1 MLRPARLIN
10 PSRLLPRVLRRLRG
24 EEDGATIVEFAMV
37 FPVFLLA
44 VFGGIET
51 AIVIFISSSIEAA
64 VLEASRYGVTGGTV
78 PGVSREERVLGIVE
92 SNTYGLID
100 MDLVEIDTLVYES
113 FDDIGQPEPFE
124 DGNGNFVYDTGELF
138 TDVNGNGQW
147 DADMGAAGLGGPS
160 DVVVYRVRYAWGIM
174 TPLIQS
180 VMGESIAHVS
190 SVAVRNEP
198 F

>member
-1 MLRPARLIN
+1 MRASFRLDAARY
-10 PSRLLPRVLRRLRG
+10 LRRLRG
-24 EEDGATIVEFAMV
+24 EEDGATIVEFALI

-51 AIVIFISSSIEAA
+51 AIVIFISSSIESA

-78 PGVSREERVLGIVE
+78 PGVTREERVLDIVGRK
-92 SNTYGLID
+92 TYGLVN
-100 MDLVEIDTLVYES
+100 MDEVEVETLVYES
-113 FDDIGQPEPFE
+113 FDDIGQPEPF
-124 DGNGNFVYDTGELF
+124 DDANGNGVYNEGEAF
-138 TDVNGNGQW
+138 TDVNGNGVW

-160 DVVVYRVRYAWGIM
+160 DVVVYRVSYAWGIM
-174 TPLIQS
+174 TPFIRN
-180 VMGESIAHVS
+180 VMGDSIAHVS

>member
-1 MLRPARLIN
+1 MEFARRLS
-10 PSRLLPRVLRRLRG
+10 PSRFLRRLRG
-24 EEDGATIVEFAMV
+24 EQDGATVVEFALI

-64 VLEASRYGVTGGTV
+64 VLEASRYGITGGTV
-78 PGVSREERVLGIVE
+78 PGVSRESRVLEIVE
-92 SNTYGLID
+92 DKTYGLID
-100 MDLVEIDTLVYES
+100 MGLVDVDTLVYES

-124 DGNGNFVYDTGELF
+124 DANANGVYDEGEAF

-147 DADMGAAGLGGPS
+147 DPDMGAVGLGGPS
-160 DVVVYRVRYAWGIM
+160 DVVVYRISYAWGII
-174 TPLIQS
+174 TPFMRG
-180 VMGESIAHVS
+180 VMGDEVLHVS

>member
-1 MLRPARLIN
+1 MPGIATRLHPARLI
-10 PSRLLPRVLRRLRG
+10 PRVVRRLRG
-24 EEDGATIVEFAMV
+24 DQDGATVVEFALV

-44 VFGGIET
+44 VFGGIEA

-64 VLEASRYGVTGGTV
+64 VLEASRFGITGGTL
-78 PGVSREERVLGIVE
+78 PGVTREERVLDIVGDK
-92 SNTYGLID
+92 TYGLVD
-100 MDLVEIDTLVYES
+100 MDLVGIETLVYES

-124 DGNGNFVYDTGELF
+124 DANANLVYDTGELF

-160 DVVVYRVRYAWGIM
+160 DVVVYRVTYAWGIM
-174 TPLIQS
+174 MPLIRS
-180 VMGESIAHVS
+180 VIGESVLHAS

>member
-1 MLRPARLIN
+1 MEFARRLN
-10 PSRLLPRVLRRLRG
+10 PSLFLRRLRG
-24 EEDGATIVEFAMV
+24 EQDGATVVEFALI

-64 VLEASRYGVTGGTV
+64 VLEASRYGITGGTV
-78 PGVSREERVLGIVE
+78 PGVSRESRVLEIVE
-92 SNTYGLID
+92 DKTYGLID
-100 MDLVEIDTLVYES
+100 MGLVDVDTLVYES

-124 DGNGNFVYDTGELF
+124 DANANGVYDEGEAF

-147 DADMGAAGLGGPS
+147 DPDMGAVGLGGPS
-160 DVVVYRVRYAWGIM
+160 DVVVYRISYAWGII
-174 TPLIQS
+174 TPFMRG
-180 VMGESIAHVS
+180 VMGDEVLHVS